1 MKKRY
6 LWRGGLYVLGLLILA
21 LGLTLHNKCALG
33 TSAMSTTPYFAAL
46 VWGVEFGDG
55 MFVFYALCAAAQ
67 LFLKPRREW
76 LPVLGQVA
84 VSLALSRVLNW
95 MDAAIMEPEALW
107 GKVLLLLGAVL
118 FTGIGA
124 ALCLSARLI
133 PGAGDGIVE
142 AISRRFGV
150 ELGLTKNLFD
160 LLCMVVTF
168 VLGIATGHFMCA
180 LGIGTLVGVIGVGR
194 VMAVFD
200 RLFQKRLETLMGL
213 EE

>member
-1 MKKRY
+1 MKKETV
-6 LWRGGLYVLGLLILA
+6 WRGGFYVLGLLVLA

-55 MFVFYALCAAAQ
+55 MFVFYALCAAVQ

-76 LPVLGQVA
+76 LSVLGQVV

-133 PGAGDGIVE
+133 PGPGTALWRPYPGG
-142 AISRRFGV
+142 
-150 ELGLTKNLFD
+150 LGWSWALPKTSLTFS
-160 LLCMVVTF
+160 VW
-168 VLGIATGHFMCA
+168 G
-180 LGIGTLVGVIGVGR
+180 
-194 VMAVFD
+194 
-200 RLFQKRLETLMGL
+200 
-213 EE
+213 

>member
-1 MKKRY
+1 MK
-6 LWRGGLYVLGLLILA
+6 L
-21 LGLTLHNKCALG
+21 
-33 TSAMSTTPYFAAL
+33 
-46 VWGVEFGDG
+46 
-55 MFVFYALCAAAQ
+55 
-67 LFLKPRREW
+67 RREW

-95 MDAAIMEPEALW
+95 MDAVIMEPKLLW
-107 GKVLLLLGAVL
+107 GKGKVLLLLGAVL

-160 LLCMVVTF
+160 LFCMAVTF
-168 VLGIATGHFMCA
+168 VLGLVTGHFMCA
-180 LGIGTLVGVIGVGR
+180 LGIGTLVGVVGVGR
-194 VMAVFD
+194 VMEVFD
-200 RLFQKRLETLMGL
+200 RLFQKRLEPLMGL